1 MVAQNLQGGGTT
13 NLRRYPCMKHLEQYI
28 QGTCWSFEQY
38 ETEFID
44 KLILEVFS
52 NFSQCVA
59 TKIVKFVAKDMCLLS
74 VV

>member
-1 MVAQNLQGGGTT
+1 M
-13 NLRRYPCMKHLEQYI
+13 
-28 QGTCWSFEQY
+28 Y
-38 ETEFID
+38 EASRTVHTSNMLIIRTYEAEFID

-59 TKIVKFVAKDMCLLS
+59 TKIVKFVAKDMCLSS